1 MSAISPV
8 RDPFVLPFPTSQGP
22 ARRPGGPTIADRWF
36 VPIFGTE
43 EITMLLALA
52 AVLAIGWFLAFF
64 VLHVSAIAIHVL
76 ALGAVLCAVVQFIH
90 VRRVHHRPQ
99 PRL

>member
-1 MSAISPV
+1 
-8 RDPFVLPFPTSQGP
+8 
-22 ARRPGGPTIADRWF
+22 
-36 VPIFGTE
+36 
-43 EITMLLALA
+43 MLLALA

-90 VRRVHHRPQ
+90 VRRVQHRPQ